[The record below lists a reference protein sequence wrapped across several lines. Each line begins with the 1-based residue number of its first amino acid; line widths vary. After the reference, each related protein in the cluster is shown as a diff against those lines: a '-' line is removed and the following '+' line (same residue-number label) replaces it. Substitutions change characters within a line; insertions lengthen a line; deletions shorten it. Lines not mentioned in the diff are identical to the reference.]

1 MGFEPTTFCMA
12 SRRSSQLSYS
22 RTIRNIARTP
32 REGAVRPEHQMLCP
46 IASRIMRTTIDLDP
60 LILHDLK
67 TRAAGQGKTLGRLAS
82 ELLAPALART
92 EEPRRPPLRWSV
104 ASMGARVDVD
114 DAAALT
120 TAARR

>member
-1 MGFEPTTFCMA
+1 MRC
-12 SRRSSQLSYS
+12 L
-22 RTIRNIARTP
+22 
-32 REGAVRPEHQMLCP
+32 V
-46 IASRIMRTTIDLDP
+46 ASRITRTTIDLDP
-60 LILHDLK
+60 SILHDLK